1 MHRIRQTASYCPV
14 DAKRMIRIVSRRC
27 RPSAATQ
34 RDLPAGS
41 KRLIEA
47 DLGFAC
53 YERISATSG
62 SFASTYGQFAI
73 VLTDRAS
80 TGPVRLNA
88 GSMQTL
94 PERTQSLNFFRPGD
108 HVEGVWEAANTYDV
122 LLFAPRHLET
132 FVEQELESRTSEL
145 PPLLRI
151 EPDLSLKW
159 LWRQL
164 TKVVGR
170 PEDTARMQAETIG
183 NLIITVI
190 AANERLLKPASGGAS
205 TAEIAQAMSF
215 IHENLAGH
223 LTVSDLAS
231 AAGLSKFHFCRVFKL
246 ATGYPVHQYVV
257 EQRLLHAR
265 EMLET
270 TSQPIS
276 QIALESGFASQS
288 HLNSSFKRR
297 FGVTPRV
304 WRASARTT
312 ASLARPLRRPS
323 DA

>member
-1 MHRIRQTASYCPV
+1 
-14 DAKRMIRIVSRRC
+14 MIRIVSRRC

-53 YERISATSG
+53 YERIAATSG
-62 SFASTYGQFAI
+62 SFASTYGQFAL

-88 GSMQTL
+88 GSIQML

-108 HVEGVWEAANTYDV
+108 HVEGVWEAANSYDV
-122 LLFAPRHLET
+122 LLFAPRHVEA
-132 FVEQELESRTSEL
+132 FIEQELESRASAL
-145 PPLLRI
+145 PPLLRV

-170 PEDTARMQAETIG
+170 CEDTARMQAETIS
-183 NLIITVI
+183 NLLVTIV
-190 AANERLLKPASGGAS
+190 AAKQSLLRPAIGGSSA
-205 TAEIAQAMSF
+205 AEIAHAMGF
-215 IHENLAGH
+215 IHENLAGP
-223 LTVSDLAS
+223 LTVSALAS
-231 AAGLSKFHFCRVFKL
+231 AAGLSKFHFCRVFKQ

-288 HLNSSFKRR
+288 HLNASFKRR

-304 WRASARTT
+304 WRANART
-312 ASLARPLRRPS
+312 AVSLAGPVRRR
-323 DA
+323 